1 MRAGGVTLGTGAAAG
16 GSGGG
21 AQAAVAAGVT
31 RAWGGGPGRQPPAGS
46 PPPRAPPSP
55 GPGRQALPASPGE
68 GGVRGRSLGRAG
80 GGGGFHLHLTGPSPD
95 SFASGSRRRDCSSS
109 NFVPRRRGGETP
121 RGPRRGWKAPRIW
134 RPGWARGWEAS
145 PPPGCA
151 RLSGTAGGARRPPL
165 RGRAAPAARAPR
177 AGAAGAR
184 AKQRAELRGAR
195 AKAGG
200 REGAQEAAPP
210 RRAMRAAG
218 S

>member
-1 MRAGGVTLGTGAAAG
+1 MGWGPWPPAPRRLPSSQ
-16 GSGGG
+16 GS
-21 AQAAVAAGVT
+21 AVA
-31 RAWGGGPGRQPPAGS
+31 RHGS
-46 PPPRAPPSP
+46 PSP
-55 GPGRQALPASPGE
+55 ACLARRGRGE
-68 GGVRGRSLGRAG
+68 GSEPGQGW

-95 SFASGSRRRDCSSS
+95 SFASRSRRRDCSSS

-165 RGRAAPAARAPR
+165 RGRAAPTARAPR

-184 AKQRAELRGAR
+184 AKQRAELRGAQ